1 MAKNQEGKM
10 HLPTITIDDL
20 FSTQKERDDLK
31 LEKVVNIS
39 LSKIDDFPNHPF
51 KVVDDDE
58 LVKMAI
64 SIKENGILVPTIVR
78 QKDDG
83 RYEMI
88 SGHRRKK
95 ASALIGLEDIPC
107 IVKDLTD
114 DEATIIMVDSNMYRE
129 KILPS
134 ERAFAYKMKL
144 EAMTH
149 QGRRNDLTS
158 PQLGQKLTSVEK
170 LSANSPDSKS
180 QIQRYIRLTELIN
193 PLLNMVDNKE
203 IGFSPAVEI
212 SFLTKQEQKWL
223 MNSIEFNVAT
233 PSLSQ
238 AQEMKRLS
246 QSGNLNE
253 NIIEEILSQEKPNQ
267 VEKLKLDFKNLTT
280 KMPKGIPKEKYVD
293 HIYKALDFYNKYLE
307 KKRNMDVR

>member
-1 MAKNQEGKM
+1 MIIG
-10 HLPTITIDDL
+10 
-20 FSTQKERDDLK
+20 LK
-31 LEKVVNIS
+31 VCLVIPI
-39 LSKIDDFPNHPF
+39 LS
-51 KVVDDDE
+51 
-58 LVKMAI
+58 A
-64 SIKENGILVPTIVR
+64 ILVLVR
-78 QKDDG
+78 PKNG

-95 ASALIGLEDIPC
+95 ASEIAGNLTIPC
-107 IVKDLTD
+107 IVRDLTD
-114 DEATIIMVDSNMYRE
+114 DEATIIMVDSNMQRE
-129 KILPS
+129 YILPN

-144 EAMTH
+144 EAMIH
-149 QGRRNDLTS
+149 QGKRNDLTS

-180 QIQRYIRLTELIN
+180 QIQRYIRLTELIK

-223 MNSIEFNVAT
+223 MSSIEFNVAT

-246 QSGNLNE
+246 QSGNLTE
-253 NIIEEILSQEKPNQ
+253 DKVEEILSQEKPNQ
-267 VEKLKLDFKNLTT
+267 VEKLKLDFKNL
-280 KMPKGIPKEKYVD
+280 KY
-293 HIYKALDFYNKYLE
+293 KTFYHFLKKHGLNNQYHLE
-307 KKRNMDVR
+307 D

>member
-1 MAKNQEGKM
+1 MIKNDIKDKILQ
-10 HLPTITIDDL
+10 LDDL
-20 FSTQKERDDLK
+20 FSTEEQRANDLA
-31 LEKVVNIS
+31 EKVVDIN
-39 LSKIDDFPNHPF
+39 LAEIDSFKNHPF
-51 KVVDDDE
+51 KVVFNAE
-58 LVKMAI
+58 LFNMAE
-64 SIKENGILVPTIVR
+64 SIKENGVLVPAIVR
-78 QKDDG
+78 PKNG

-95 ASALIGLEDIPC
+95 ASEIAGNLTIPC
-107 IVKDLTD
+107 IVRDLTD
-114 DEATIIMVDSNMYRE
+114 DEATIIMVDSNMQRE
-129 KILPS
+129 YILPS

-144 EAMTH
+144 EAMIH
-149 QGRRNDLTS
+149 QGKRNDLTS

-180 QIQRYIRLTELIN
+180 QIQRYIRLTELIK
-193 PLLNMVDNKE
+193 PLLDMVDNKE
-203 IGFSPAVEI
+203 IAFSPAVEI

-223 MNSIEFNVAT
+223 MNSIECNVAT

-253 NIIEEILSQEKPNQ
+253 DIIEEILSQEKPNQ
-267 VEKLKLDFKNLTT
+267 VEKLKLDFKNLTA
-280 KMPKGIPKEKYVD
+280 KMPKGMPKEKYVD

-307 KKRNMDVR
+307 KKRKMDVR